1 MKNTPNLRTGLLA
14 LMAPLTLA
22 LSSGALAQTRT
33 LTVSTFGLNQAL
45 FDKNVTAPFEAKCG
59 CKLVYEVGNTSD
71 RLAKLDAR
79 RANPNIDLALLSSAA
94 ALEAS
99 QKGLLDVINPAKLSN
114 YSRLYDFAKD
124 PIGGH
129 YAVGY
134 TVYSVGLVYRTDKVR
149 NFKSWQD
156 LWRPDLKGRIA
167 LPNITTTQG
176 PLTLMMANTA
186 WNGPDTDFTTG
197 LQKLAAVKGNV
208 VTLYNQSAQL
218 ASLFA
223 QEEIWAA
230 PAPRFVWGNL
240 QKTGLPL
247 RWLVPAEGQA
257 ADVNVMTLVK
267 GSKNNDL
274 AYQLMDFWLSKDV
287 QTNLANDLAD
297 SPANKTV
304 LISAEKGNLLTYGVR
319 QIRSLKF
326 LSPAQQLKQ
335 RTDWVDFWNKNV
347 AR

>member
-1 MKNTPNLRTGLLA
+1 MKNASLVRARLPLLA
-14 LMAPLTLA
+14 LTA
-22 LSSGALAQTRT
+22 LSTLGVAQAQTRT

-45 FDKNVTAPFEAKCG
+45 FDKNVTVPFQAKCG
-59 CKLVYEVGNTSD
+59 CKIVYEVGNTSD
-71 RLAKLDAR
+71 RLAKLEAR
-79 RANPNIDLALLSSAA
+79 RNNPNIDLALLSSAA
-94 ALEAS
+94 ALQAS
-99 QKGLLDVINPAKLSN
+99 QEGLLDAINPAKLSN

-129 YAVGY
+129 FAVGY

-149 NFKSWQD
+149 NFKSWKD

-176 PLTLMMANTA
+176 PLTLMMGNTA
-186 WNGPDTDFTTG
+186 WGGQDDNLTTG
-197 LQKLAAVKGNV
+197 LQKFSGLGGNV
-208 VTLYNQSAQL
+208 VTFYNQSAQL

-247 RWLVPAEGQA
+247 RWLVPTEGQA

-335 RTDWVDFWNKNV
+335 RTDWVDFWNKNI

>member
-1 MKNTPNLRTGLLA
+1 MNRRSRFALILLPA
-14 LMAPLTLA
+14 LLG
-22 LSSGALAQTRT
+22 SSLAQTRT

-45 FDKNVTAPFEAKCG
+45 FDKDVTKPFMAKCN
-59 CKLVYEVGNTSD
+59 CTVVYEVGNTSD
-71 RLAKLDAR
+71 RLAKLEAR
-79 RANPNIDLALLSSAA
+79 KANPNIDLALLSSAA
-94 ALEAS
+94 ALQAS
-99 QKGLLDVINPAKLSN
+99 QEGLLVPINPAKLSN
-114 YSRLYDFAKD
+114 YNRLYDFAKD

-134 TVYSVGLVYRTDKVR
+134 TVYAVGLVYRTDKVR
-149 NFKSWQD
+149 NLKSWQD

-186 WNGPDTDFTTG
+186 WKGPDGDFTTG
-197 LQKLAAVKGNV
+197 LQKISGLKDSV
-208 VTLYNQSAQL
+208 VTFYNQSAQL

-230 PAPRFVWGNL
+230 PAPRFVWSNL

-247 RWLVPAEGQA
+247 RWLIPSEGQA
-257 ADVNVMTLVK
+257 ADVNVMTLIK
-267 GSKNNDL
+267 GSKNSDL
-274 AYQLMDFWLSKDV
+274 AYELMNFWLSTEV

-297 SPANKTV
+297 SPANKAV
-304 LISAEKGNLLTYGVR
+304 LVDADKQALLTYGPR
-319 QIRSLKF
+319 QIKSLKF

-335 RTDWVDFWNKNV
+335 RGDWVDFWNKNV